1 MHFGGERLFVRQQH
15 VCVAVDEAPCFL
27 PRHGK
32 RALALVISL
41 LLFELEQREVSRGIV
56 DAQPHLA
63 ARVGAHELFGIVAVM
78 QRVEVQRPNG
88 IALQA
93 VVGIGRNDSL
103 EFLCTRQVDKEFL
116 LFTTDNPQRFPSLT
130 RYTVSNC
137 MRTSFYY
144 TGLLPTSLIP

>member
-1 MHFGGERLFVRQQH
+1 
-15 VCVAVDEAPCFL
+15 
-27 PRHGK
+27 
-32 RALALVISL
+32 
-41 LLFELEQREVSRGIV
+41 
-56 DAQPHLA
+56 
-63 ARVGAHELFGIVAVM
+63 M

-93 VVGIGRNDSL
+93 VVGIGRNDARKDSL

-116 LFTTDNPQRFPSLT
+116 LFTTDNLQRFPSLT